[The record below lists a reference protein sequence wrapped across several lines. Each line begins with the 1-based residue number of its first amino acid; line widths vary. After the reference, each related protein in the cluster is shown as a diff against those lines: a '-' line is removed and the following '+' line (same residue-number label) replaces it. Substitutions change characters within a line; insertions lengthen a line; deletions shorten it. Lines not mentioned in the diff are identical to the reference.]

1 MRRLLVLAAATAV
14 LCVLAPVASSTPSQQ
29 AVQPRAG
36 LERAVAR
43 ELNRVRVGHGLRP
56 FRIGDGLRTAAAQHS
71 RSMLELG
78 YFEHE
83 SADGTSF
90 DDRIRRF
97 YTDQGW
103 QNWAVGETLLSS
115 SVEIT
120 AREIVATW
128 IGSKP
133 HRDVLFS
140 RLYRDA
146 GVGVFYAPAASGAFG
161 GEPALVVTADFGLRH
176 K

>member
-1 MRRLLVLAAATAV
+1 MAV
-14 LCVLAPVASSTPSQQ
+14 LCALAPVASSSSSRQTI
-29 AVQPRAG
+29 QPRTA
-36 LERAVAR
+36 LERSVAR
-43 ELNRVRVGHGLRP
+43 ELNRIRVAHGLRP
-56 FRIGDGLRTAAAQHS
+56 FRVGDGLRTAAAQHS

-78 YFEHE
+78 FFEHE

-97 YTDQGW
+97 YSNRGW

-128 IGSKP
+128 IGSRP
-133 HRDVLFS
+133 HREVIFS
-140 RLYRDA
+140 PLYRDA
-146 GVGVFYAPAASGAFG
+146 GVGVFYAPEASGAFG
-161 GEPALVVTADFGLRH
+161 GEPALVVTADFGLRQ